1 MVLFS
6 AMYLR
11 FIDLEQ
17 GDYMCCISNNMLICQ
32 LLRISNASNGFILMS
47 IFQSS
52 ASSLMKDGKHF
63 NLKKICLYL

>member
-17 GDYMCCISNNMLICQ
+17 GDYMCCISNNMLICP
-32 LLRISNASNGFILMS
+32 LLRISNANNDFILMS

-52 ASSLMKDGKHF
+52 ASSLMKDSKHVC
-63 NLKKICLYL
+63 NL